1 MKQKSIAELRA
12 DIQRLRADIRRAE
25 NDAPD
30 GDRAYG
36 IALLRVALWV
46 AYVKLE
52 QAVQEGN
59 R

>member
-12 DIQRLRADIRRAE
+12 DIQRLRTDIRRAE

-36 IALLRVALWV
+36 IALLRMALSITY
-46 AYVKLE
+46 AKLE
-52 QAVQEGN
+52 QAVQEG
-59 R
+59 